1 MFSLLAN
8 ILILVNILLS
18 DLFYFRFIYSC
29 IFYSHIPS
37 KSGMAFLRDS
47 SVYCITNFTYPYP
60 EKYIVGGIC
69 MLTSTV
75 GFLGAALQIKSL
87 WQYRNRQRRRPSPNP
102 NIIFCLALSDLMA
115 CIGRYISYECNILY
129 FLALLYILTK
139 IIYACLELRIGC
151 YCAMYTQNRSQSLVV
166 QRSRL
171 TSC

>member
-1 MFSLLAN
+1 
-8 ILILVNILLS
+8 
-18 DLFYFRFIYSC
+18 
-29 IFYSHIPS
+29 
-37 KSGMAFLRDS
+37 MAFLRDS

-102 NIIFCLALSDLMA
+102 NIIFYLALSDLMA
-115 CIGRYISYECNILY
+115 CIGRYISYECSILY

-171 TSC
+171 TSCQEKCTSLYIRYYIVVMELVWKLETDPHLLYLRPLV